1 MAGDEDWRTV
11 NRANWDERVPIHL
24 AAQSYDLAPLRSGCG
39 RLHPIEEAELPPVAG
54 RRVLHLQC
62 HFGRDTLGTYF
73 SIAQGGTVRVGD
85 TLTA

>member
-39 RLHPIEEAELPPVAG
+39 RLHPIEEAELPPGCAG
-54 RRVLHLQC
+54 LDQLPCQREAPT
-62 HFGRDTLGTYF
+62 GPG
-73 SIAQGGTVRVGD
+73 
-85 TLTA
+85 